1 MITLETAAAS
11 SLRWTL
17 SGSMRRGWPCELLLD
32 DVFDG
37 LAGGHIVYWCGL
49 LVIHWSCV
57 PHRVSHLVP
66 TLSNA
71 PDHPTMPVLAIMLLL
86 PDRKWCCPAEPQPG
100 NRFM

>member
-1 MITLETAAAS
+1 
-11 SLRWTL
+11 
-17 SGSMRRGWPCELLLD
+17 MRRGWPCELLLD

-49 LVIHWSCV
+49 LVIHWSCA
-57 PHRVSHLVP
+57 PHRVGHLVP

-86 PDRKWCCPAEPQPG
+86 HLTESGAALQSRSQATDSCEQ
-100 NRFM
+100 